1 MDRSDWFKLTF
12 IVIVVT
18 GVECL
23 KNVKLEVS
31 PQAVEQGHEAT
42 LRCHYE
48 LEEAPLYSLKYY
60 RGSYEFYRYSPNE
73 RPQTK
78 IFNFTWIEVDS
89 NKSDERQVTI
99 KNVDFLLSGNF
110 SCEVTTDAPTFSTA
124 TSTKILTVVSI
135 PKGKPVIL
143 SERRR
148 YKPGDTL
155 RANCSMPSSKPQAQI
170 FFTLNDD
177 VINDAYVRPLT
188 FDTKREKSKKK
199 HSSSVTS
206 SSSRSSTI
214 DEPHQQQL
222 QPRQT
227 SDRQGIQLIMQL
239 QTFHYVSGQLNLR
252 CVVRIADVYE
262 QWSELQ
268 LGSNLRE
275 PIPERVRSENV
286 CNQCHTITNS
296 IIFGLMLLIL
306 YTR

>member
-1 MDRSDWFKLTF
+1 MRLCCSPGIYIIILSFC
-12 IVIVVT
+12 
-18 GVECL
+18 VECL

-78 IFNFTWIEVDS
+78 IFNFTWIEVD
-89 NKSDERQVTI
+89 
-99 KNVDFLLSGNF
+99 
-110 SCEVTTDAPTFSTA
+110 
-124 TSTKILTVVSI
+124 
-135 PKGKPVIL
+135 
-143 SERRR
+143 
-148 YKPGDTL
+148 
-155 RANCSMPSSKPQAQI
+155 
-170 FFTLNDD
+170 
-177 VINDAYVRPLT
+177 INDAYVRPLT
-188 FDTKREKSKKK
+188 FDTKREKSRKK

-206 SSSRSSTI
+206 SSSRSSTS

-222 QPRQT
+222 QPRHT

-275 PIPERVRSENV
+275 PIPERGAIICTQNHFSLIGTVITLREGPMDDLFVPKTPGFKRFS
-286 CNQCHTITNS
+286 CH
-296 IIFGLMLLIL
+296 
-306 YTR
+306 YRDQ